1 MNNFLTNYW
10 FGKPNNFINHFLK
23 TTFHYHLDGLSD
35 NQLPKKLK
43 QNPLQGVIKIEE
55 RFDKGLTIA
64 DYNIEEYTTTSAN
77 TEASNIEP
85 ATEKVVKET
94 IPKTAAPIYYKPDPP
109 ISIEEK
115 SKIAESEEAQ
125 EPADEERDDYDNL
138 NDYDEDR
145 DMDNDNDEPM
155 NDEEWAEFV
164 QRSMERG
171 KDSRSL
177 DCGDLITG

>member
-1 MNNFLTNYW
+1 MQARPGGPFFNCYPGPFS
-10 FGKPNNFINHFLK
+10 I
-23 TTFHYHLDGLSD
+23 
-35 NQLPKKLK
+35 
-43 QNPLQGVIKIEE
+43 V
-55 RFDKGLTIA
+55 RC
-64 DYNIEEYTTTSAN
+64 
-77 TEASNIEP
+77 
-85 ATEKVVKET
+85 

-109 ISIEEK
+109 ISTEEK

-125 EPADEERDDYDNL
+125 EPADEERDDYDDL

-177 DCGDLITG
+177 DCGDLIAG